1 MMQIIKKITTYLL
14 ILLVLFFTVVSL
26 LGIWEIINLEAV
38 MMKSLKSLLIV
49 FISSAIVLFIL
60 HVFQKQE

>member
-14 ILLVLFFTVVSL
+14 IFLVLFFTVVSL

-38 MMKSLKSLLIV
+38 MLKSLKSLLIV